1 VGETGERTESPAAG
15 PATGTLAHPA
25 PRPPTSLAADPGE
38 IRALTGLRLF
48 AAGWVVLFHFEFTG
62 GHLLARVLAPIYP
75 AVTTGAMGVDLFYV
89 LSGFVIAFTYLGK
102 LGPHW
107 RWRAAGKFVWARVCR
122 IWPVYALVTTL
133 FGGYLAVKMV
143 RLSDATPAY
152 QNVQPTLTVSSWLQ
166 QLGMV
171 QIWFRPWHD
180 GASFVGPAWSIS
192 AEWLAYVLF
201 PVSALLLYR
210 LRRLPRWLLA
220 TFAVLL
226 MLPESVL
233 TLRTGSPYF
242 PFSWAERILAG
253 FTSGVLIYLVVR
265 DIPRTDRVR
274 RVASWLGW
282 LLVAAVVGGLWF
294 GAWLGVAPEGTE
306 RGGVV
311 LVLFPLLV
319 GTLALAGGSRF
330 GVARL
335 LSTRWAVHGGR
346 ISYSLYLVHVPIFE
360 VYWAVME
367 RIPAFHADTTLATV
381 LTPLVFLSAFGTAHV
396 LFRLVEEPSRRALR
410 RLTSGP
416 RATPPPAAGVP
427 PAGTSPR

>member
-1 VGETGERTESPAAG
+1 MGDTGGEVESPAAG
-15 PATGTLAHPA
+15 PATGTLARPA

-48 AAGWVVLFHFEFTG
+48 AAGWVVLFHFEFTE
-62 GHLLARVLAPIYP
+62 GHLLARVLAPVYP

-107 RWRAAGKFVWARVCR
+107 RWRAAGKFIWARVCR

-133 FGGYLAVKMV
+133 FGAYLAVKMV

-152 QNVQPTLTVSSWLQ
+152 QNVQPTLSVSSWLQ

-201 PVSALLLYR
+201 PVGALLLYR

-220 TFAVLL
+220 TCAVLL

-233 TLRTGSPYF
+233 CLRTGSPYF
-242 PFSWAERILAG
+242 PYSWAARILAG
-253 FTSGVLIYLVVR
+253 FTAGVLIYLVVR

-282 LLVAAVVGGLWF
+282 LLVAAVVGGLWL
-294 GAWLGVAPEGTE
+294 GAALGPAPEGTE

-319 GTLALAGGSRF
+319 GALALAGGSRL

-367 RIPAFHADTTLATV
+367 RIPAFHQDGVLATV
-381 LTPLVFLSAFGTAHV
+381 LTPLVFLSAFGTAHL
-396 LFRLVEEPSRRALR
+396 LFRLVEEPSRRVLR
-410 RLTSGP
+410 RLTSG
-416 RATPPPAAGVP
+416 RSATPAPAAGAT
-427 PAGTSPR
+427 PAGTSRR

>member
-1 VGETGERTESPAAG
+1 MVESSGAG
-15 PATGTLAHPA
+15 PATGTLPRPG

-48 AAGWVVLFHFEFTG
+48 AAGWVVLFHFEFTQ
-62 GHLLARVLAPIYP
+62 GHLLARALAPIYP

-107 RWRAAGKFVWARVCR
+107 RWRAAGKFIWARVCR

-133 FGGYLAVKMV
+133 FGAYLAFKMV
-143 RLSDATPAY
+143 RLSDHAPAY
-152 QNVQPTLTVSSWLQ
+152 QNVQPTLSVSSWLQ

-210 LRRLPRWLLA
+210 LRRLPRWLLGG
-220 TFAVLL
+220 FAMLL

-233 TLRTGSPYF
+233 CLHTGSPYF
-242 PFSWAERILAG
+242 PFSWMARILTG
-253 FTSGVLIYLVVR
+253 FTAGVLVYLVVR
-265 DIPRTDRVR
+265 DIQRTDRVR

-282 LLVAAVVGGLWF
+282 LLVAAVIGGLWF
-294 GAWLGVAPEGTE
+294 GAALGPAPEGTE

-319 GTLALAGGSRF
+319 GALALAGGSRF

-335 LSTRWAVHGGR
+335 LSTRWAVYGGR

-360 VYWAVME
+360 VYWAVMQ
-367 RIPAFHADTTLATV
+367 RIPAFHKDGTLSTV
-381 LTPLVFLSAFGTAHV
+381 LTPLVFLSAFGTAHL

-416 RATPPPAAGVP
+416 RATPAPAAAAP
-427 PAGTSPR
+427 PAGRSPR